1 MAKTTQAQK
10 SKSIEI
16 IEETDEYIRC
26 IFRGYPSYFVN
37 TIRRRI
43 INSVETAAVEYI
55 DVLKNTSGL
64 YDEMLAHRLAMI
76 PFTFDKRAII
86 NKNSKECKENPDSAR
101 CGVRFVL
108 SKKGPCTVYA
118 KDIKTTHESF
128 KPLYDDIIVVRLLDK
143 QEIDIEGVITLGSG
157 KDHAKY
163 IPAIVGVKEIKEDE
177 EYEMYVETISALSP
191 REILKEAVENIIDDL
206 KIIEK
211 TFK

>member
-1 MAKTTQAQK
+1 MSNSKKDKTIK
-10 SKSIEI
+10 IL
-16 IEETDEYIRC
+16 EETDEYIRC
-26 IFRGYPSYFVN
+26 ILKGYPSYFVN

-76 PFTFDKRAII
+76 PFTFDKRALL
-86 NKNSKECKENPDSAR
+86 NRNSKECKENPDSPR
-101 CGVRFVL
+101 CSVKFVL

-128 KPLYDDIIVVRLLDK
+128 KPLYDDIIVVRLLEE
-143 QEIDIEGVITLGSG
+143 QEIDIEGAITLGSG

-163 IPAIVGVKEIKEDE
+163 IPAIVGIKQIKEDE
-177 EYEMYVETISALSP
+177 EYEMYVESISALSP
-191 REILKEAVENIIDDL
+191 REILKEAVKNVIDEL
-206 KIIEK
+206 KILEK